1 MFLYITMED
10 LYYAPEKGFLSADKF
25 ARLLKEEGV
34 KVSRKEITRFLQ
46 NQRTWQVNKQ
56 QNLPSRYSTYW
67 VSNVGDNYQ
76 IDLMDYGRFAIDNK
90 RYILCL
96 IDVKSRYANAR
107 PLASKDQRGY
117 VNALHQMMDEMGR
130 YPTGVSADQEFNTP
144 AIRKVF
150 TDVHPN
156 TKFWFSEPDQLHKNP
171 IVERFHRTIAG
182 RLQRWRQA
190 QDNPG
195 IAKWPSVLPKIIQAY
210 NNSYHRT
217 IHAKPADV
225 FRGKDFNRQPII
237 EVNTSFELG
246 DRVRYRLAKPT
257 FRKGD
262 RITFSRAI
270 YVITGK
276 RGQRY
281 ELTKEGSQNA
291 ESKTRA
297 EYELV
302 HAYQTQPQD
311 DDEEEQ
317 PPPAPPEPAA
327 RREPSTRER
336 RPRRILDL

>member
-1 MFLYITMED
+1 MEE

-46 NQRTWQVNKQ
+46 NQRTWQINKQ
-56 QNLPSRYSTYW
+56 QNLPSQYSSYW

-76 IDLMDYGRFAIDNK
+76 IDLMDYGRFAIDGK

-117 VNALHQMMDEMGR
+117 VKALHEMMDEMGR

-171 IVERFHRTIAG
+171 IVERLHRTLAG

-195 IAKWPSVLPKIIQAY
+195 IAKWPAVLPKIIQAY
-210 NNSYHRT
+210 NNSWHRT

-225 FRGKDFNRQPII
+225 FRGKDFNRQII
-237 EVNTSFELG
+237 MEVDTTFGLG

-291 ESKTRA
+291 ERKTRA

-302 HAYQTQPQD
+302 KAYQTQPQ
-311 DDEEEQ
+311 DEEEQ
-317 PPPAPPEPAA
+317 PPPAAPEPAPPA
-327 RREPSTRER
+327 PRREPSTRER
-336 RPRRILDL
+336 RPREILDI

>member
-1 MFLYITMED
+1 MEE

-25 ARLLKEEGV
+25 ARLLKEEGI
-34 KVSRKEITRFLQ
+34 KVSRKEMMRFLQ

-56 QNLPSRYSTYW
+56 QNLPSQYSSYW
-67 VSNVGDNYQ
+67 VHNVGDNYQ
-76 IDLMDYGRFAIDNK
+76 IDLMDYSRFAIDNR

-107 PLASKDQRGY
+107 ALASKDQRGY
-117 VNALHQMMDEMGR
+117 VTALNQMMDEMGR
-130 YPTGVSADQEFNTP
+130 FPTGVSADQEFNT
-144 AIRKVF
+144 AAVRRVF

-156 TKFWFSEPDQLHKNP
+156 CKFWFSEPDQLHKNP
-171 IVERFHRTIAG
+171 IVERWHRTLAG

-195 IAKWPSVLPKIIQAY
+195 IAKWYQVLPKIIMAY

-225 FRGKDFNRQPII
+225 FRGEDFNRQII
-237 EVNTSFELG
+237 MEVNTSFGLG
-246 DRVRYRLAKPT
+246 DRVRYRLAKPI

-262 RITFSRAI
+262 RITFSRAVYI
-270 YVITGK
+270 ITGK
-276 RGQRY
+276 KGKRY

-302 HAYQTQPQD
+302 HAYETQPQAGND
-311 DDEEEQ
+311 DDADEQ
-317 PPPAPPEPAA
+317 APPQAPAPAPPRAPSA
-327 RREPSTRER
+327 RVR
-336 RPRRILDL
+336 RPRQILDI